1 MYTCTSVTSVIW
13 NPYLLKD
20 IHKLQKVQDRC
31 LALCHEPIQLDSLE
45 KRRNDSDMCET
56 YNILNHKYKINPDS
70 LFQRPTR
77 ELRGHQLKLHK
88 VQVNTNVAKHF
99 FSHRAVDSWNNQIV
113 YLVHV
118 FLLLFILLD
127 ILQNK
132 FLSYF

>member
-20 IHKLQKVQDRC
+20 INKLQKVQDRC
-31 LALCHEPIQLDSLE
+31 LALWHEPIQMDSLE

-99 FSHRAVDSWNNQIV
+99 FFSSCCGLMEQPDCLSCAC
-113 YLVHV
+113 
-118 FLLLFILLD
+118 FAAFIYSVRHSP
-127 ILQNK
+127 K
-132 FLSYF
+132 